1 MRKCEGIS
9 SQNPKI
15 KKSVDGQKK
24 NLFRM
29 FQKLPAEKLKK
40 HTTLKSNLLTKL
52 KNQAIKE
59 MPLIEGIMDELFPKK
74 TPVIVYSIEQHLKLY
89 AVDNKPVL
97 VELGTGDVFPML
109 RTAINY
115 PGLLP
120 VVYVDEGAVKA
131 LLRGADLMAPGIKMV
146 PKEFAKGAIVQVH
159 LLDCDQPFMIGQ
171 AEISSEEVKG
181 AKGLAIKNLTIL
193 RDALYMAHNGL

>member
-1 MRKCEGIS
+1 
-9 SQNPKI
+9 
-15 KKSVDGQKK
+15 
-24 NLFRM
+24 M

-59 MPLIEGIMDELFPKK
+59 MPLIEGIIDEIFPKK

-89 AVDNKPVL
+89 AVDNKPVM

-109 RTAINY
+109 RTAIDY

-120 VVYVDEGAVKA
+120 VIYVDEGAVNA
-131 LLRGADLMAPGIKMV
+131 LLRGADLMAPGIKLV
-146 PKEFAKGAIVQVH
+146 PKEFEAGAIVQVN
-159 LLDCDQPFMIGQ
+159 LLDCDHPFMIGQ
-171 AEISSEEVKG
+171 AQMSSAEAKN
-181 AKGLAIKNLTIL
+181 AKGIAVKNLTIL